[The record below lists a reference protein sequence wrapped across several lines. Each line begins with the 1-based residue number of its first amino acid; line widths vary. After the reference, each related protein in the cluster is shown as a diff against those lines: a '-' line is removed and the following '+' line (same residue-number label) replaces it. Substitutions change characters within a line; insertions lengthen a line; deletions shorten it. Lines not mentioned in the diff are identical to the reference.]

1 MKLSGDQV
9 RHVATLARLDL
20 SQTEIASLSAE
31 LSAILDYV
39 DKLGELDTD
48 GVEPTTSVVAMKTAM
63 REDVVTNPCE
73 PERTLANAPE
83 SRRDHFVV
91 PRIIE

>member
-9 RHVATLARLDL
+9 RHVAALARLDL
-20 SQTEIASLSAE
+20 SEAEIETLSVE
-31 LSAILDYV
+31 LSAILDYI
-39 DKLGELDTD
+39 DKLGELDT
-48 GVEPTTSVVAMKTAM
+48 GAVEPTTSVVAMKAAM
-63 REDVVTNPCE
+63 REDVVTNPCA

-83 SRRDHFVV
+83 SRKGHFVV